1 MFVRE
6 AFIDSEFNEQNC
18 LNQVVKFNFRALYQ
32 SELKCHFEKSE
43 EFRKD
48 EKALRE
54 KEIRDIFYYLVK
66 NRFKGIITDY
76 ITTQISNCTDELKN
90 ETKLIHND
98 LVQIVNERQHKL
110 ESSIY
115 KLKTSLKSD
124 CNIDFDIK
132 TPTIDFA
139 FKYSGEATPRHLDIN
154 SIGYDDIWR
163 ALEKTFGDAT
173 PLSDSTSFGFIK
185 NILSKIGLVK
195 ISDVAISLERNMEVY
210 DNDFQPMLIESVKD
224 SLKTELANTKDTLT
238 KLVENVVNDIIDQM
252 KTARENGIE
261 NSARA
266 SSAIDNTRALA
277 ENIER
282 LKEQKQNLVEIKA
295 CVEPLQIQWSE
306 IIKTE

>member
-1 MFVRE
+1 MNS
-6 AFIDSEFNEQNC
+6 IFN
-18 LNQVVKFNFRALYQ
+18 L
-32 SELKCHFEKSE
+32 
-43 EFRKD
+43 
-48 EKALRE
+48 
-54 KEIRDIFYYLVK
+54 
-66 NRFKGIITDY
+66 
-76 ITTQISNCTDELKN
+76 
-90 ETKLIHND
+90 ETKKYLLKLDNFEGPLD
-98 LVQIVNERQHKL
+98 LLCHLVDKNKMD
-110 ESSIY
+110 IY
-115 KLKTSLKSD
+115 K
-124 CNIDFDIK
+124 
-132 TPTIDFA
+132 
-139 FKYSGEATPRHLDIN
+139 
-154 SIGYDDIWR
+154 
-163 ALEKTFGDAT
+163 
-173 PLSDSTSFGFIK
+173 
-185 NILSKIGLVK
+185 VK